1 MWQNWSR
8 YVSVLLCSM
17 LFCFGVFRLP
27 SLWLQYFL
35 WHTCRRRSC
44 ATTLLVCISLG
55 AATEFICTRLTWGSS
70 IRLPV
75 VQFSRFPALRSP
87 IAVSFSPFS
96 TQLCGLFFVPDPH
109 TAPCWPLLFA
119 CRNFSAVSISGHDIA
134 TLSSPS
140 GFVRGNLLPPPL
152 YLLHFPHCY
161 WLFIFHL
168 VYCGSGLAVCLSEAT
183 RNKNKKKK
191 KSGDNTQIRIQ
202 RYIKRYR
209 YNGREV
215 EKIALMIRGTWHLPA
230 FIKNASIKGN
240 QCQQWTTTDSSCQR
254 QAAMMMRTMG
264 ITSVR
269 IEMVMRMWLRMWIIQ
284 WQCHGRGQVDGRAD

>member
-140 GFVRGNLLPPPL
+140 GFVRGNLLPPPP
-152 YLLHFPHCY
+152 LLAPLSPLLLTIYFSFS
-161 WLFIFHL
+161 LLRIRA
-168 VYCGSGLAVCLSEAT
+168 GCLSFGGNT
-183 RNKNKKKK
+183 QQKQKKK

>member
-87 IAVSFSPFS
+87 IAVSFSPNFPHSCAAIFS
-96 TQLCGLFFVPDPH
+96 YLTHTQLLVGHFCLLAVTLVLCQFQATTLRHFLRLLVSCGE
-109 TAPCWPLLFA
+109 T
-119 CRNFSAVSISGHDIA
+119 FS
-134 TLSSPS
+134 
-140 GFVRGNLLPPPL
+140 PPPL

-191 KSGDNTQIRIQ
+191 KKRRQHTDTNTEIHKKIQIQ
-202 RYIKRYR
+202 RQRSGENR
-209 YNGREV
+209 ANDSR
-215 EKIALMIRGTWHLPA
+215 HLAPP
-230 FIKNASIKGN
+230 
-240 QCQQWTTTDSSCQR
+240 R
-254 QAAMMMRTMG
+254 
-264 ITSVR
+264 
-269 IEMVMRMWLRMWIIQ
+269 L
-284 WQCHGRGQVDGRAD
+284 H